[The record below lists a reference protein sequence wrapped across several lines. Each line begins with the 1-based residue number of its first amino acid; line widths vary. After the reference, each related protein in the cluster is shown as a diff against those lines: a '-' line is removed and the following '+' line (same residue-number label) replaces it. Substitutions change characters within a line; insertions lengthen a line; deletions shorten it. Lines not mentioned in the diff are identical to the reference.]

1 MTMSSEPKREI
12 LIAAAVLLNEH
23 RQMLVVRKRGT
34 TQFMQ
39 PGGKIDP
46 GETPEQALHR
56 ELAEEIGLTLPKNAV
71 RYEGIFREEAAN
83 EPGADV
89 VAHAFTARLHA
100 EVTPQA
106 EIEEVRWLDL
116 DRNTGVTIARL
127 TETQM
132 LPLARAALTE
142 SDNQQR

>member
-1 MTMSSEPKREI
+1 MTLSTDPKREI
-12 LIAAAVLLNEH
+12 VIAAAVLLNAR

-56 ELAEEIGLTLPKNAV
+56 ELAEEIGLTLPENAA

-83 EPGADV
+83 ETGAEV
-89 VAHAFTARLHA
+89 VAHAFVAQLNID
-100 EVTPQA
+100 VTPQA

-116 DRNTGVTIARL
+116 DAASNLPIAKL
-127 TETQM
+127 TETRM

-142 SDNQQR
+142 SGKKPR

>member
-1 MTMSSEPKREI
+1 MSTEAKREI
-12 LIAAAVLLNEH
+12 IIAAAVLLNER

-46 GETPEQALHR
+46 GETPQQALHR
-56 ELAEEIGLTLPKNAV
+56 ELAEEIGLTLPDHAV

-89 VAHAFTARLHA
+89 VAHAFTARLHT
-100 EVTPQA
+100 EVLPQA

-116 DRNTGVTIARL
+116 DTKPDLPIARL
-127 TETQM
+127 TETRM

-142 SDNQQR
+142 SETKPR

>member
-1 MTMSSEPKREI
+1 MTVSTEPKREI
-12 LIAAAVLLNEH
+12 VIAAAVLLNER

-56 ELAEEIGLTLPKNAV
+56 ELAEEIGLMLPENAV
-71 RYEGIFREEAAN
+71 RYEGVFREEAAN
-83 EPGADV
+83 ETGADV
-89 VAHAFTARLHA
+89 VAHAFIARLYTD
-100 EVTPQA
+100 VTPQA

-116 DRNTGVTIARL
+116 DRHPGVTIARL

-142 SDNQQR
+142 SENQPR

>member
-1 MTMSSEPKREI
+1 MGEPKREI
-12 LIAAAVLLNEH
+12 LIAAAILLNEK

-56 ELAEEIGLTLPKNAV
+56 ELAEEIGLTLPENAA
-71 RYEGIFREEAAN
+71 RYEGVFREEAAN

-116 DRNTGVTIARL
+116 DRTPGVTIARL

-142 SDNQQR
+142 SETKPR

>member
-1 MTMSSEPKREI
+1 MIMGEPKREI
-12 LIAAAVLLNEH
+12 LIAAAILINEK

-56 ELAEEIGLTLPKNAV
+56 ELAEEIGLTLPENAA
-71 RYEGIFREEAAN
+71 RYEGVFREEAAN

-116 DRNTGVTIARL
+116 DRNPGVTIARL

-142 SDNQQR
+142 SETKPR

>member
-1 MTMSSEPKREI
+1 MGEPKREI
-12 LIAAAVLLNEH
+12 LIAAAILINEK

-56 ELAEEIGLTLPKNAV
+56 ELAEEIGLTLPENAA
-71 RYEGIFREEAAN
+71 RYEGVFREEAAN

-116 DRNTGVTIARL
+116 DRNPGVTIARL

-142 SDNQQR
+142 SETKPR

>member
-1 MTMSSEPKREI
+1 MTMSNAPKREI
-12 LIAAAVLLNEH
+12 LIAAAILLNEK

-56 ELAEEIGLTLPKNAV
+56 ELAEEIGLTLPENAA

-116 DRNTGVTIARL
+116 DRNPGVTIARL

-142 SDNQQR
+142 SETKPR

>member
-1 MTMSSEPKREI
+1 MIMNTEAKREI
-12 LIAAAVLLNEH
+12 IIAAAVLLNER

-46 GETPEQALHR
+46 GETPQQALHR
-56 ELAEEIGLTLPKNAV
+56 ELAEEIGLTLPDHAV
-71 RYEGIFREEAAN
+71 RYEGVFREEAAN

-89 VAHAFTARLHA
+89 VAHAFTARLHT
-100 EVTPQA
+100 EVLPQA

-116 DRNTGVTIARL
+116 DAKPDLPIARL
-127 TETQM
+127 TETRM

-142 SDNQQR
+142 SETKPR

>member
-1 MTMSSEPKREI
+1 MTVSTESKREI
-12 LIAAAVLLNEH
+12 IIAAAVLLNER

-56 ELAEEIGLTLPKNAV
+56 ELAEEIGLTLPENAA
-71 RYEGIFREEAAN
+71 RYEGVFREEAAN
-83 EPGADV
+83 ETGADV
-89 VAHAFTARLHA
+89 VAHAFIARLYDDVA
-100 EVTPQA
+100 PQA
-106 EIEEVRWLDL
+106 EIEEVHWLDL
-116 DRNTGVTIARL
+116 DAASDLPIAKL
-127 TETQM
+127 TETRM

-142 SDNQQR
+142 SETKPR

>member
-116 DRNTGVTIARL
+116 DRNPGVTIARL

>member
-1 MTMSSEPKREI
+1 MIMSEPKREI
-12 LIAAAVLLNEH
+12 LIAAAILLNEK

-56 ELAEEIGLTLPKNAV
+56 ELAEEIGLTLPENAA
-71 RYEGIFREEAAN
+71 RYEGVFREEAAN

-116 DRNTGVTIARL
+116 DRNPGVTIARL

-142 SDNQQR
+142 SDNQSR

>member
-1 MTMSSEPKREI
+1 MIMGEPKREI
-12 LIAAAVLLNEH
+12 LIAAAILINEK

-56 ELAEEIGLTLPKNAV
+56 ELAEEIGLTLPENAA
-71 RYEGIFREEAAN
+71 RYDGVFREEAAN

-116 DRNTGVTIARL
+116 DRNPGVTIARL

-142 SDNQQR
+142 SETKPR

>member
-1 MTMSSEPKREI
+1 MIMGEPKREI
-12 LIAAAVLLNEH
+12 LIAAAILINEK

-46 GETPEQALHR
+46 DETPEQALHR
-56 ELAEEIGLTLPKNAV
+56 ELAEEIGLTLPENAA
-71 RYEGIFREEAAN
+71 RYEGVFREEAAN

-89 VAHAFTARLHA
+89 VAHAFTARLQS

-116 DRNTGVTIARL
+116 DRNPGVTIARL

-142 SDNQQR
+142 SETKPR

>member
-1 MTMSSEPKREI
+1 MSDAQKREI
-12 LIAAAVLLNEH
+12 LIAAAILLNEK

-56 ELAEEIGLTLPKNAV
+56 ELAEEIGLTLPENAA
-71 RYEGIFREEAAN
+71 RYEGVFREEAAN
-83 EPGADV
+83 ETGADV
-89 VAHAFTARLHA
+89 VAHTFIARLHA
-100 EVTPQA
+100 DVAPQA

-116 DRNTGVTIARL
+116 DGHTGVTIARL

-142 SDNQQR
+142 SETKPR

>member
-56 ELAEEIGLTLPKNAV
+56 ELAEEIGLTLPEHAV

-89 VAHAFTARLHA
+89 VAHAFTARLQA
-100 EVTPQA
+100 EVMPQA

>member
-1 MTMSSEPKREI
+1 MTMSAGPKREI
-12 LIAAAVLLNEH
+12 VIAAAVLLNER

-56 ELAEEIGLTLPKNAV
+56 ELAEEIGLTLPENAA
-71 RYEGIFREEAAN
+71 RYEGVFREEAAN
-83 EPGADV
+83 ETGADV
-89 VAHAFTARLHA
+89 VAHTFIARLQT
-100 EVTPQA
+100 EVAPQA

-116 DRNTGVTIARL
+116 DRHAGVTIAKL

-142 SDNQQR
+142 SETKPR

>member
-1 MTMSSEPKREI
+1 MTLSTDPKREI
-12 LIAAAVLLNEH
+12 VIAAAVLLNAR

-56 ELAEEIGLTLPKNAV
+56 ELAEEIGLTLPENAA

-83 EPGADV
+83 AGAEV
-89 VAHAFTARLHA
+89 VAHAFVAQLNMD
-100 EVTPQA
+100 VIPQA

-116 DRNTGVTIARL
+116 DAASNLPIAKL
-127 TETQM
+127 TETRM

-142 SDNQQR
+142 SGKKPR

>member
-1 MTMSSEPKREI
+1 MSTEAKREI
-12 LIAAAVLLNEH
+12 IIAAAVLLNER

-46 GETPEQALHR
+46 GETPEQALRR
-56 ELAEEIGLTLPKNAV
+56 ELAEEIGLTLPDHAV
-71 RYEGIFREEAAN
+71 HYEGVFREEAAN

-89 VAHAFTARLHA
+89 VAHAFTARLHT
-100 EVTPQA
+100 EVLPQA

-116 DRNTGVTIARL
+116 DTKPDLPIARL
-127 TETQM
+127 TETRM

-142 SDNQQR
+142 SETKPR

>member
-1 MTMSSEPKREI
+1 MTLSTDPKREI
-12 LIAAAVLLNEH
+12 VIAAAVLLNAR

-56 ELAEEIGLTLPKNAV
+56 ELAEEIGLTLPENAA

-83 EPGADV
+83 ETGAEV
-89 VAHAFTARLHA
+89 VAHAFVAQLNID
-100 EVTPQA
+100 VIPQA

-116 DRNTGVTIARL
+116 DAASNLPIAKL
-127 TETQM
+127 TETRM

-142 SDNQQR
+142 SGKKPR

>member
-1 MTMSSEPKREI
+1 MTVSAGPKREI
-12 LIAAAVLLNEH
+12 VIAAAVLLNER

-56 ELAEEIGLTLPKNAV
+56 ELAEEIGLTLPENAA
-71 RYEGIFREEAAN
+71 RYEGVFREEAAN
-83 EPGADV
+83 ETGADV
-89 VAHAFTARLHA
+89 VAHTFIARLQT
-100 EVTPQA
+100 EVAPQA

-116 DRNTGVTIARL
+116 DRHTGITIARL
-127 TETQM
+127 TEIQM

-142 SDNQQR
+142 SETKPR

>member
-1 MTMSSEPKREI
+1 MTTEARREI
-12 LIAAAVLLNEH
+12 IIAAAVLLNER

-46 GETPEQALHR
+46 GETPQQALHR
-56 ELAEEIGLTLPKNAV
+56 ELAEEIGLMLPDHAV
-71 RYEGIFREEAAN
+71 RYEGVFREEAAN

-89 VAHAFTARLHA
+89 VAHAFTARLHT
-100 EVTPQA
+100 EVLPQA

-116 DRNTGVTIARL
+116 DAKPDLPIARL
-127 TETQM
+127 TETRM
-132 LPLARAALTE
+132 LPLARAALME
-142 SDNQQR
+142 SETKPR

>member
-1 MTMSSEPKREI
+1 MTMSNAPKREI
-12 LIAAAVLLNEH
+12 LIAAAILLNEK

-39 PGGKIDP
+39 PGGEIDP

-56 ELAEEIGLTLPKNAV
+56 ELAEEIGLTLPENAV

-116 DRNTGVTIARL
+116 DRDPGVTIARL

-142 SDNQQR
+142 SETKPR

>member
-1 MTMSSEPKREI
+1 MTLSTDPKREI
-12 LIAAAVLLNEH
+12 VIAAAVLLNAR

-56 ELAEEIGLTLPKNAV
+56 ELAEEIGLTLPENAA

-83 EPGADV
+83 ETGAEV
-89 VAHAFTARLHA
+89 VAHAFVAQLNID
-100 EVTPQA
+100 VTPQA

-116 DRNTGVTIARL
+116 DAASNLPIAKL
-127 TETQM
+127 TETRM
-132 LPLARAALTE
+132 LPLARAA
-142 SDNQQR
+142 

>member
-56 ELAEEIGLTLPKNAV
+56 ELAEEIGLTLPENAA
-71 RYEGIFREEAAN
+71 RYEGVFREEAAN

-89 VAHAFTARLHA
+89 VAHAFTARLQA
-100 EVTPQA
+100 EVMPQA

-116 DRNTGVTIARL
+116 DRNPGVTIARL

>member
-1 MTMSSEPKREI
+1 MTLSTDPKREI
-12 LIAAAVLLNEH
+12 VIAAAVLLNAR

-56 ELAEEIGLTLPKNAV
+56 ELAEEIGLTLPENAA

-83 EPGADV
+83 ETGAEV
-89 VAHAFTARLHA
+89 VAHAFVAQLNID
-100 EVTPQA
+100 VTPQA

-116 DRNTGVTIARL
+116 DAASNLPIAKL
-127 TETQM
+127 TETRM
-132 LPLARAALTE
+132 PPLARAALTE
-142 SDNQQR
+142 SGNKPR

>member
-1 MTMSSEPKREI
+1 MGEPKREI
-12 LIAAAVLLNEH
+12 LIAAAILLNEK

-56 ELAEEIGLTLPKNAV
+56 ELAEEIGLTLPENAA
-71 RYEGIFREEAAN
+71 RYEGVFREEAAN

-116 DRNTGVTIARL
+116 DRNPGVTIARL

-142 SDNQQR
+142 SETKPR

>member
-1 MTMSSEPKREI
+1 MTVSAGPKREI
-12 LIAAAVLLNEH
+12 VIAAAVLLNER

-56 ELAEEIGLTLPKNAV
+56 ELAEEIGLTLPENAA
-71 RYEGIFREEAAN
+71 RYKGVFREEAAN
-83 EPGADV
+83 ETGADV
-89 VAHAFTARLHA
+89 VAHTFIARLQT
-100 EVTPQA
+100 EVAPQA

-116 DRNTGVTIARL
+116 DRHPGVTIARL

-142 SDNQQR
+142 SETKPR

>member
-1 MTMSSEPKREI
+1 MTVSTEQKREI
-12 LIAAAVLLNEH
+12 VIAAAILLNEQ

-56 ELAEEIGLTLPKNAV
+56 ELAEEIGLALPGHV
-71 RYEGIFREEAAN
+71 FRYEGVFREEAAN

-89 VAHAFTARLHA
+89 VAHAFTARLHT
-100 EVTPQA
+100 EVVPQA

-116 DRNTGVTIARL
+116 DRRPGVAIARL

-132 LPLARAALTE
+132 LPLARALTA
-142 SDNQQR
+142 SDKKPR

>member
-1 MTMSSEPKREI
+1 MSAGPKREI
-12 LIAAAVLLNEH
+12 VIAAAVLLNER

-56 ELAEEIGLTLPKNAV
+56 ELAEEIGLTLPENAA
-71 RYEGIFREEAAN
+71 RYEGVFREEAAN
-83 EPGADV
+83 ETGTDV
-89 VAHAFTARLHA
+89 VAHTFIARLQT
-100 EVTPQA
+100 EVAPQA

-116 DRNTGVTIARL
+116 DRHTGITIAKL

-142 SDNQQR
+142 SETKPR

>member
-1 MTMSSEPKREI
+1 MTVSAGPKREI
-12 LIAAAVLLNEH
+12 VIAAAVLLNER
-23 RQMLVVRKRGT
+23 RQMLVVRRRGT

-56 ELAEEIGLTLPKNAV
+56 ELAEEIGLTLPENAA
-71 RYEGIFREEAAN
+71 RYEGVFREEAAN
-83 EPGADV
+83 ETGADV
-89 VAHAFTARLHA
+89 VAHTFVARLHA
-100 EVTPQA
+100 DVAPQA

-116 DRNTGVTIARL
+116 DGHTGVTIARL

-142 SDNQQR
+142 SETKPR

>member
-12 LIAAAVLLNEH
+12 LIAAAILLNER

-46 GETPEQALHR
+46 GETPEQALRR
-56 ELAEEIGLTLPKNAV
+56 ELAEEIGLTLPENAV
-71 RYEGIFREEAAN
+71 RYEGIFREQAAN

-89 VAHAFTARLHA
+89 VAHAFTARLHT
-100 EVTPQA
+100 EVAPQA

-116 DRNTGVTIARL
+116 DRHPGVMIARL

-142 SDNQQR
+142 SDNQPR

>member
-1 MTMSSEPKREI
+1 MTVNTEPKREI
-12 LIAAAVLLNEH
+12 VIAAAVLLNER

-56 ELAEEIGLTLPKNAV
+56 ELAEEIGLTLPENAV
-71 RYEGIFREEAAN
+71 RYEGVFREEAAN
-83 EPGADV
+83 ETGADV
-89 VAHAFTARLHA
+89 VAHAFIAMLYA
-100 EVTPQA
+100 DVTPQA

-116 DRNTGVTIARL
+116 DRHPGVTIARL

-132 LPLARAALTE
+132 LPLARAVLTE
-142 SDNQQR
+142 SDKQPR